1 MPQEEDTLK
10 GNPEQLIAA
19 LKRFEEIGVQH
30 MALQFMVGRWPER
43 KEKIE
48 RFAKEVMPAIRR

>member
-1 MPQEEDTLK
+1 MKLGVFLP
-10 GNPEQLIAA
+10 GSGRAAVPEVLAV
-19 LKRFEEIGVQH
+19 EH

-48 RFAKEVMPAIRR
+48 RFGQEVLPALGAEPS